1 MLVFAIV
8 TFIVSLSIDKTLNAE
23 LKQKVKVL
31 NSLERLEIDSERE
44 KKKREEERRER
55 RSRREEKPHV
65 FESSRSLALS
75 SSPSRSAA
83 LSLSLNAHH
92 GLMSTW
98 GTLLPQLFV
107 HKIYL
112 L

>member
-44 KKKREEERRER
+44 KNKREEERRREEEQK
-55 RSRREEKPHV
+55 RRE
-65 FESSRSLALS
+65 A
-75 SSPSRSAA
+75 
-83 LSLSLNAHH
+83 
-92 GLMSTW
+92 
-98 GTLLPQLFV
+98 
-107 HKIYL
+107 
-112 L
+112 